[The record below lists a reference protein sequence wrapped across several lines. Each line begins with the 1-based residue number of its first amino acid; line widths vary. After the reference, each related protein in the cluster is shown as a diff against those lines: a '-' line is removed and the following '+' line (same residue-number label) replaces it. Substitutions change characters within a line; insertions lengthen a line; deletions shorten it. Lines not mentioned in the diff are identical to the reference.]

1 LEKIKNSGRKAKEK
15 ARSGAHKTTT
25 VARSQAG
32 GFATF
37 IREQGVVGL
46 AVGFI
51 LGAGVAKV
59 VTSLVNDIINPIIG
73 GLLGQ
78 AGGLKSATF
87 KIGAATVAWGS
98 FVGAVIDFVIIA
110 AVVYL
115 GVKILHLDRLD
126 VKSDKPPLAKVPPI
140 NAKLG
145 K

>member
-1 LEKIKNSGRKAKEK
+1 MEEIKRKSKE
-15 ARSGAHKTTT
+15 AVKTTASKTRT

-51 LGAGVAKV
+51 LGAAVAKV
-59 VTSLVNDIINPIIG
+59 VTSLVNDVINPLIG
-73 GLLGQ
+73 GLMGRTESIKT
-78 AGGLKSATF
+78 AVWTVGGAQ
-87 KIGAATVAWGS
+87 VAIGS
-98 FVGAVIDFVIIA
+98 FIGTLIDFTIIA
-110 AVVYL
+110 AVVYF
-115 GVKILHLDRLD
+115 GVKILRLDRLD
-126 VKSDKPPLAKVPPI
+126 VKTDKPLAKVPAI